1 MENQQEREFT
11 AEELAAQK
19 EQMLQFYTESLPYL
33 EAQLKYEE
41 VLMKIDE
48 VRYKRTHIQ
57 MQYAMMAQSQQEQEL
72 EPEDELEERGSDND
86 IDKEPSIPEQ
96 GKRKLRKGQSWL
108 QLIKYRKE

>member
-41 VLMKIDE
+41 TLLKIDE
-48 VRYKRTHIQ
+48 ARFKRTNIQ
-57 MQYAMMAQSQQEQEL
+57 MQYAMMAQAQHEAEQETNG
-72 EPEDELEERGSDND
+72 EEDLQEAP
-86 IDKEPSIPEQ
+86 K
-96 GKRKLRKGQSWL
+96 KRQLRKD
-108 QLIKYRKE
+108 

>member
-41 VLMKIDE
+41 TLLKIDE
-48 VRYKRTHIQ
+48 ARFKRTNIQ
-57 MQYAMMAQSQQEQEL
+57 MQYAMMAQAQHEAEQESDG
-72 EPEDELEERGSDND
+72 EEDLEETP
-86 IDKEPSIPEQ
+86 K
-96 GKRKLRKGQSWL
+96 KRQLRKN
-108 QLIKYRKE
+108 

>member
-1 MENQQEREFT
+1 MENQQEKEMT

-48 VRYKRTHIQ
+48 TRFKRTSIQ
-57 MQYAMMAQSQQEQEL
+57 MQYAMMMNAQNEI
-72 EPEDELEERGSDND
+72 EEEEGSDND
-86 IDKEPSIPEQ
+86 IDNESSAPEQ
-96 GKRKLRKGQSWL
+96 GKRKLRKG
-108 QLIKYRKE
+108 

>member
-33 EAQLKYEE
+33 EAQLKYED

-48 VRYKRTHIQ
+48 VRFKRTSIQ
-57 MQYAMMAQSQQEQEL
+57 MQYAMMAQAQQESEL
-72 EPEDELEERGSDND
+72 DLDDELEEKNSDND
-86 IDKEPSIPEQ
+86 INKEPNIPEQ
-96 GKRKLRKGQSWL
+96 GKRKLRKG
-108 QLIKYRKE
+108 

>member
-33 EAQLKYEE
+33 EAQLKYED

-48 VRYKRTHIQ
+48 VRFKRTSIQ
-57 MQYAMMAQSQQEQEL
+57 MQYAMMAQAQQESEL
-72 EPEDELEERGSDND
+72 DLDDELEEKNSDND
-86 IDKEPSIPEQ
+86 IDKEPNIPEQ
-96 GKRKLRKGQSWL
+96 GKRKLRKG
-108 QLIKYRKE
+108 